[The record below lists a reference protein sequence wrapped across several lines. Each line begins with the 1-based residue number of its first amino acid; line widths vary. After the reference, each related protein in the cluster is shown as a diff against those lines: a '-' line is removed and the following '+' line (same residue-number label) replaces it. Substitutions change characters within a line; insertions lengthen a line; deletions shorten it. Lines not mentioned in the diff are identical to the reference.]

1 MAHVSPTLTVSLD
14 AIAANWRLLRARHA
28 AQDCAAVVK
37 ADAYGLGM
45 IPVAQRLAREG
56 CRTFFVAT
64 LEEGIALREGFG
76 HCEHQRSNPE
86 LDSRFRGND
95 TEIYVFGGLL
105 KGEEKDYAH
114 YRLSPV
120 LNTLGQ
126 VERAQDSGLLPS
138 SALHIDTGMCRLGL
152 NPSDAAQAQG
162 APIALLMTHLATA
175 STPEHPLNAEQLA
188 LFGQA
193 RRYFPGVRCSMANS
207 AGLFLDAAFHYDLG
221 RPGCALYGITPN
233 PSLPNPMQQVAE
245 LKAPILQQRIA
256 ERNQTVGYGATASVA
271 KGTRILT
278 VGMGYA
284 DGLHRVAG
292 GFPLAPNEADR
303 SRNGIYAYIGD
314 YALPLLGRVSMDLT
328 CWDASGVPPQ
338 VLESADFVSLM
349 NAQQPVDRL
358 AEICHTIGYEIFTRL
373 GCRVQRI
380 YESQP

>member
-1 MAHVSPTLTVSLD
+1 MAHLSPILTVSLD
-14 AIAANWRLLRARHA
+14 AIAANWRLLSARHA
-28 AQDCAAVVK
+28 TQSCATVVK
-37 ADAYGLGM
+37 ANAYGLGM
-45 IPVAQRLAREG
+45 IPVAERLAQEG

-64 LEEGIALREGFG
+64 LEEGISLRAALRD
-76 HCEHQRSNPE
+76 PV
-86 LDSRFRGND
+86 
-95 TEIYVFGGLL
+95 IYVFGGLL

-114 YRLSPV
+114 YRLCPV
-120 LNTLGQ
+120 LNTLEQ
-126 VERAQDSGLLPS
+126 VQRAQGSGLLPS

-162 APIALLMTHLATA
+162 APIALLMTHLACA

-193 RRYFPGVRCSMANS
+193 RRYFPGVRCSLANS

-233 PSLPNPMQQVAE
+233 PSLPNPMRQVAE
-245 LKAPILQQRIA
+245 LKAPILQRRIA
-256 ERNQTVGYGATASVA
+256 DRNQTVGYGATASVT

-284 DGLHRVAG
+284 DGLQRIAS
-292 GFPLAPNEADR
+292 NSD
-303 SRNGIYAYIGD
+303 IKAYIGD
-314 YALPLLGRVSMDLT
+314 YSLPLLGRVSMDLT
-328 CWDASGVPPQ
+328 CWDASGVAPQ
-338 VLESADFVSLM
+338 VLESADFVSLI

-373 GCRVQRI
+373 GNRVQRI